1 MANKSSTNSNQVKKY
16 KVIDTIPPDAPFG
29 YINWVTI
36 SFLTP
41 QKSEK
46 TKYLEVIGFKIHNGY
61 TVEGIADTDAKRLK
75 TINKN
80 HDIYTIEMGKL
91 YAWDDITQSENV
103 EYDDTKLNNLEQT
116 RRENADKLKLMREQF
131 KNEHSIGLSNT
142 PDSRLEER
150 QKQMRA
156 KLYKEGKITQKEYEL
171 MQEKNKP
178 LEEIKIEANE
188 KMRLEEEATEA
199 FKIDY
204 LDVNEPVPLK
214 YGCISIFTPKKIGNL
229 KFPCFKVRGM
239 FQTKE
244 DLDARTQQ
252 LKKLYPDDPIF
263 VFELGIW
270 TVYSD
275 SNVLQGEKLLM
286 YLNYAMK
293 SHLDTLVTEEEE
305 FEKRK
310 DTKTNE
316 IKDQAKVTKAKNKKE
331 ARNEKRKAKLDKKN
345 GIVSTPTA
353 VNTPAN
359 TPTKKPNPVNQVNHS
374 LREGVDD
381 IAIRNIMDYLMDEGS
396 RDRFKTEPQDRSN
409 ATVVEI

>member
-1 MANKSSTNSNQVKKY
+1 MANKKY

-41 QKSEK
+41 QKTEK
-46 TKYLEVIGFKIHNGY
+46 TKFLEVIGFKIHNGY
-61 TVEGIADTDAKRLK
+61 TVEEIANADAKRLK

-80 HDIYTIEMGKL
+80 HDIYTIELGKL

-103 EYDDTKLNNLEQT
+103 EYDDTKLNDLEHT

-150 QKQMRA
+150 QKQMRL
-156 KLYKEGKITQKEYEL
+156 KLYREGKITQKEYEL
-171 MQEKNKP
+171 MQEKSKP
-178 LEEIKIEANE
+178 LEEIKLEAKE

-199 FKIDY
+199 FKTDY
-204 LDVNEPVPLK
+204 LDVNEPVPLR

-229 KFPCFKVRGM
+229 KFPCFKVRGL

-244 DLDARTQQ
+244 DLDVRTSQ

-275 SNVLQGEKLLM
+275 SNTLSGEKSLM
-286 YLNYAMK
+286 QLNYAMK
-293 SHLDTLVTEEEE
+293 SHLDTLATEEEE

-310 DTKTNE
+310 TEKVTD
-316 IKDQAKVTKAKNKKE
+316 IKNQANVTKAKNKKE
-331 ARNEKRKAKLDKKN
+331 ARQNKRQLKLDKKN
-345 GIVSTPTA
+345 GVKPASTEQSATTTSTTTSAP
-353 VNTPAN
+353 
-359 TPTKKPNPVNQVNHS
+359 KKPAPKNQVNHS
-374 LREGVDD
+374 LKGVDD
-381 IAIRNIMDYLMDEGS
+381 IAIQNIMDYLRDDGS
-396 RDRFKTEPQDRSN
+396 KDRFKTEPQDRSN
-409 ATVVEI
+409 ATVVEL

>member
-1 MANKSSTNSNQVKKY
+1 MANKSSTNSTQVKKY

-46 TKYLEVIGFKIHNGY
+46 TKFLEVIGFKVHNGY
-61 TVEGIADTDAKRLK
+61 TVEGIADTDAKRIK

-331 ARNEKRKAKLDKKN
+331 ARNEKRKAKSDKKN
-345 GIVSTPTA
+345 GIISTPTA
-353 VNTPAN
+353 VTA
-359 TPTKKPNPVNQVNHS
+359 PTKKPNPVNQVNHS

-381 IAIRNIMDYLMDEGS
+381 IAIRNIMDYLIDEGS